1 MFYTQSE
8 QVEGNALPMDKQTR
22 QLFFQLG
29 TTALN
34 NLLGTHAAALFGAL
48 EVAEPDEA
56 YPKVG
61 LGMTYLC
68 CSEFDIAARYFN
80 DEIVQNSSLAPSAN
94 ALLAMSCKLDNDS
107 AGFAIASAKAVEG
120 DAEFSNTIEGLK
132 AVSI

>member
-1 MFYTQSE
+1 M
-8 QVEGNALPMDKQTR
+8 
-22 QLFFQLG
+22 
-29 TTALN
+29 
-34 NLLGTHAAALFGAL
+34 
-48 EVAEPDEA
+48 AEPDEA